1 MARHFLLRRQSPDL
15 MSGGAQVV
23 KYATLR
29 EKDHFAIAHG
39 NGYLSLFCVKKQHFR
54 PAAGIAVFRAA
65 KRNMRPF
72 HSRGVVALEF
82 QM

>member
-1 MARHFLLRRQSPDL
+1 

-29 EKDHFAIAHG
+29 EKGHFAMAHG
-39 NGYLSLFCVKKQHFR
+39 NGCLGLFCVKKQHFL
-54 PAAGIAVFRAA
+54 PHPGIAVFRAA
-65 KRNMRPF
+65 RRNMRPF
-72 HSRGVVALEF
+72 HPRGVVALEF